1 MLNTPNPIVDQF
13 KTSLIEHGFSGDF
26 HIDYS
31 TRLVNATDNSIYELL
46 PEAVIQPRHI
56 DDVQSL
62 MRVAN
67 YPQFKALVFT
77 ARGGGTGTNGQ
88 ALSDAMVIDFSR
100 YMQRILHFDLQA
112 QTITVEPG
120 IILSDLNQFLKAHGL
135 FFAPNVST
143 ADRATI
149 GGMIATD
156 AAGKGSLIYGKTSD
170 HLISLK
176 LILADGRLLESKE
189 LSISKLAEA
198 DTEYSFIKEIIALLD
213 NDAIQDEIKRR
224 FPRLKRQLSGYNIQ
238 QCYKDGQFNLSRLI
252 AGSEGTLGLVVAATL
267 KLLPIPRYRAL
278 VVVHYN
284 SFIEALKAARELIN
298 HQPLAIETVDEKVQ
312 KSAQTLP
319 NWPILAK
326 LLNSA
331 GKNYISNF
339 VEFVDDDNTSLIHSV
354 TRLTNDLDKN
364 NANYVVIND
373 ANQINQLWSIR
384 SLAVGLAGKIPG
396 DKKPVAFVEDAIV
409 PPEYLADFVIEL
421 QQILDSCQLNYAM
434 YGHVDV
440 GCLHVRPAL
449 NMQDNKEREKIR
461 PLTEEIIRLLDKYHG
476 ILWGEHG
483 KGFRGEFVPHVF
495 GAALYAILCQIKS
508 LFDPHNRFNPGKLTV
523 PYRSNQQLFKID
535 QVPMRGELDQMIDKN
550 KQIQFSAAML
560 CNGNG
565 ACFNH
570 ELSNVMCPSYKV
582 TGDRIHSPKGRAM
595 LVKEWLRKLSLADSS
610 DGVVADL
617 VMKAMN
623 GCLGCK
629 GCSGKCPT
637 QVSIPDLRSTFLF
650 HYHKAYKRRNLNQLL
665 TGYIE
670 HLLPA
675 IAKFPRLWN
684 FLVRHKLLPS
694 CGMSDFPQFN
704 YLISLNQLLREKKV
718 ARYRNCSQILP
729 SNAVV
734 IYADVF
740 TGLLEVDV
748 LLAFIDVIIKL
759 GFIPY
764 IIYPRVSGKALIVGG
779 FIEQFKKNVVQLDKL
794 LAPLFKQNI
803 PVVGIENTIVLMFR
817 DEVNKFAAKFAES
830 VLTMGEFMSQNS
842 LLLGKLDFKA
852 NSEYKLLPHCTEQA
866 IAPNEAILWKSIFS
880 NLGATLDIQ
889 NAGCC
894 GMAGNYGY
902 QKEHQQHSQDLFKMN
917 WKAAI
922 QPPSLNNQ
930 LEVLATGF
938 SCRSQVKRL
947 ANLKIKHPIEILAD
961 GCL

>member
-1 MLNTPNPIVDQF
+1 MLDTHNPIVDQF
-13 KTSLIEHGFSGDF
+13 KNSLIKSGFVGDF
-26 HIDYS
+26 HVDYS
-31 TRLVNATDNSIYELL
+31 TRVVNATDNSIYELL
-46 PEAVIQPRHI
+46 PEAVIQPRHVE
-56 DDVQSL
+56 DVICL

-67 YPQFKALVFT
+67 YPQFKSLVFT

-88 ALSDAMVIDFSR
+88 ALSSAMVIDFSR
-100 YMQRILHFDLQA
+100 YMQRILQFDLQA

-120 IILSDLNQFLKAHGL
+120 VVLSDLNRFLKAHGL

-170 HLISLK
+170 HLVSLK
-176 LILADGRLLESKE
+176 LILADGTLLDSNEVF
-189 LSISKLAEA
+189 ISK
-198 DTEYSFIKEIIALLD
+198 FIKEIIALLD
-213 NDAIQDEIKRR
+213 NGAIQDEIKRR
-224 FPRLKRQLSGYNIQ
+224 FPPLKRPLSGYNIQ
-238 QCYKDGQFNLSRLI
+238 QCYQNDKFDLSRLI

-284 SFIEALKAARELIN
+284 SFIEALQAARELIN

-319 NWPILAK
+319 NWSILAK
-326 LLNSA
+326 LLNSVD
-331 GKNYISNF
+331 KNYISNF
-339 VEFVDDDNTSLIHSV
+339 VEFVDDDSASLMHRV
-354 TRLTNDLDKN
+354 ANLTNDLDKDN
-364 NANYVVIND
+364 TNYVVIND
-373 ANQINQLWSIR
+373 ANHINQLWSIR

-409 PPEYLADFVIEL
+409 PPECLADFVIEL
-421 QQILDSCQLNYAM
+421 QQILNKQQLDYAM

-449 NMQDNKEREKIR
+449 NMQDKNDRDKIR
-461 PLTEEIIRLLDKYHG
+461 PLTEEIICLLDKYHG

-495 GAALYAILCQIKS
+495 GATLYAVLCKIKS
-508 LFDPHNRFNPGKLTV
+508 IFDPHNRFNPGKLTV
-523 PYRSNQQLFKID
+523 PYQSNKQLFKID
-535 QVPMRGELDQMIDKN
+535 QIPMRGGLDQIIDKN
-550 KQIQFSAAML
+550 KQSQFYGAML

-565 ACFNH
+565 ACFNQ

-582 TGDRIHSPKGRAM
+582 TRDRIHSPKGRAM
-595 LVKEWLRKLSLADSS
+595 LIKQWLRSSTLADGG
-610 DGVVADL
+610 DGVVANL
-617 VMKAMN
+617 VMDAMN

-650 HYHKAYKRRNLNQLL
+650 HYHKTYKRRNINQLL

-684 FLVRHKLLPS
+684 FLATRKLLPS
-694 CGMSDFPQFN
+694 WGMSDFPQFN
-704 YLISLNQLLREKKV
+704 YLVSLSQLLREKKV
-718 ARYRNCSQILP
+718 LIYSGDSQALAN
-729 SNAVV
+729 NAIV

-748 LLAFIDVIIKL
+748 LLAFINVVIKL
-759 GFIPY
+759 GFKPY

-779 FIEQFKKNVVQLDKL
+779 FIEQFKRNTLQLNKL
-794 LAPLFKQNI
+794 FAPLFKQNI
-803 PVVGIENTIVLMFR
+803 PIVGTENTIVLMFR
-817 DEVNKFAAKFAES
+817 DEVNKFATKFDGV
-830 VLTMGEFMSQNS
+830 VLTIAEFISQNS
-842 LLLGKLDFKA
+842 LLLDKLDFKA

-880 NLGATLDIQ
+880 NLGAHLDIQ

-902 QKEHQQHSQDLFKMN
+902 QKEHKQHSQDLFKMN
-917 WKAAI
+917 WAGVI
-922 QPPSLNNQ
+922 NTNSVDNQ
-930 LEVLATGF
+930 LELLATGF
-938 SCRSQVKRL
+938 SCRSQTKRML
-947 ANLKIKHPIEILAD
+947 NLKIKHPIEVLAFTHD
-961 GCL
+961 DKKANANAY